1 MEPTYA
7 LAWMSSCGDIT
18 YASYGYRN
26 KENAVSELERLG
38 FFELEPD
45 IFAFIT
51 KNKEVQRVCK
61 ILAVIAI
68 FD

>member
-1 MEPTYA
+1 MEPTYI
-7 LAWMSSCGDIT
+7 LAWTSSCGDIT

-26 KENAVSELERLG
+26 RENAVKELERLG

-45 IFAFIT
+45 IFAFKT
-51 KNKEVQRVCK
+51 KNKEIQRVCK
-61 ILAVIAI
+61 ILEVIAI

>member
-1 MEPTYA
+1 MEPTYV
-7 LAWMSSCGDIT
+7 LAWMSRCGDIT

-26 KENAVSELERLG
+26 KENAVRELERLG